1 MFGLNVNTI
10 TVKGFFTAMARMH
23 GCVVTQLG
31 EQQQQQQQQQ
41 QHKLYFR
48 SNFGVASTAETT

>member
-10 TVKGFFTAMARMH
+10 TVKVFFTAMARMH

-41 QHKLYFR
+41 HKLYFR
-48 SNFGVASTAETT
+48 SNFGVASTAETI

>member
-1 MFGLNVNTI
+1 MFGLKVNTI
-10 TVKGFFTAMARMH
+10 TVKVFFTAMARMH

-31 EQQQQQQQQQ
+31 EQQQQQQQQ
-41 QHKLYFR
+41 HKLYFR

>member
-10 TVKGFFTAMARMH
+10 TVKVFFTAMARMH

-31 EQQQQQQQQQ
+31 EQQQQQQQ
-41 QHKLYFR
+41 HKLYFR
-48 SNFGVASTAETT
+48 SNFGVASTADTT

>member
-10 TVKGFFTAMARMH
+10 TVKFFFTAMARMH

-41 QHKLYFR
+41 HKLYFR

>member
-10 TVKGFFTAMARMH
+10 TVKVFFTAMARMH

-31 EQQQQQQQQQ
+31 EQQQQQ
-41 QHKLYFR
+41 HKLYFH
-48 SNFGVASTAETT
+48 SNFGVASTADTT

>member
-10 TVKGFFTAMARMH
+10 TVKVFFTAMARMH

-31 EQQQQQQQQQ
+31 EQQQQQQQQ
-41 QHKLYFR
+41 HKLYFH
-48 SNFGVASTAETT
+48 SNFGVASTADTT

>member
-10 TVKGFFTAMARMH
+10 TVKVFFTPMARMH

-31 EQQQQQQQQQ
+31 EQQQQQ

>member
-10 TVKGFFTAMARMH
+10 TVKVFFTAMARMH

-31 EQQQQQQQQQ
+31 EQQQQ
-41 QHKLYFR
+41 HKLYFH
-48 SNFGVASTAETT
+48 SNFGVASTADTT

>member
-10 TVKGFFTAMARMH
+10 TVKVFFTAMARMH

-41 QHKLYFR
+41 HKLYFD
-48 SNFGVASTAETT
+48 SNFGVASTADTT

>member
-1 MFGLNVNTI
+1 M
-10 TVKGFFTAMARMH
+10 TVKVFFTAMARMH

-41 QHKLYFR
+41 QQHKLYFR

>member
-1 MFGLNVNTI
+1 
-10 TVKGFFTAMARMH
+10 MARMH

-31 EQQQQQQQQQ
+31 EQQQQQQQQ

>member
-10 TVKGFFTAMARMH
+10 TVKVFFTAMARMH

-31 EQQQQQQQQQ
+31 EQQQQQQQQ
-41 QHKLYFR
+41 HKLYFR

>member
-10 TVKGFFTAMARMH
+10 TVKVFFTAMARMH

>member
-10 TVKGFFTAMARMH
+10 TVKVFFTAMGRMH

-31 EQQQQQQQQQ
+31 EQQQQQQQ

>member
-10 TVKGFFTAMARMH
+10 TVKVFFTALARMH

-31 EQQQQQQQQQ
+31 EQQQQQQQ